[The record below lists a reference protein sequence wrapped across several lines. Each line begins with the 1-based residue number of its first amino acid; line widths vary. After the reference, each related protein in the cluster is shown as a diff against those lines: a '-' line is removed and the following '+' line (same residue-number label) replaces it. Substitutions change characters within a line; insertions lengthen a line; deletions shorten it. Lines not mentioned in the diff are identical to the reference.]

1 MPDLRYF
8 HSESA
13 IMSRRTVGRYEI
25 SEITLHKMIYNF
37 GFHHRK
43 HYLLNFSEIAM
54 AYSRNS
60 GESWRQLQFPVAI
73 SFWNSDTTIRST

>member
-8 HSESA
+8 HSDSA

-37 GFHHRK
+37 WFQHRK
-43 HYLLNFSEIAM
+43 
-54 AYSRNS
+54 
-60 GESWRQLQFPVAI
+60 QQ
-73 SFWNSDTTIRST
+73 